1 MKKRN
6 YLIFTNS
13 MNVQKNS
20 ENMHFSR
27 ERVKESSI
35 VSEDTFLNENIDDWI
50 GSMEYFC
57 LFSFSSLP
65 IFFFFFFF
73 FSRNNSL
80 ILSFF
85 DLSTFSSLLLF
96 LSLLYI
102 FLIVKKIIE
111 KELAGREK
119 IEARSRYLFT
129 AGWYDAWKQLIVRG
143 SFKIMESFDR

>member
-35 VSEDTFLNENIDDWI
+35 VSEDTFPNANIDDWI

-73 FSRNNSL
+73 SNFHRNNSL
-80 ILSFF
+80 ILGFF
-85 DLSTFSSLLLF
+85 DLSMFSSLLLF

-119 IEARSRYLFT
+119 I
-129 AGWYDAWKQLIVRG
+129 
-143 SFKIMESFDR
+143 